1 MNFIQ
6 QIQKNTFFQQSS
18 IYPISQTLSAPLSL
32 SYPASVNMLSDYYSD
47 PNEGEDRYTFF
58 FQNGEVGN
66 RVIRFQKNL
75 EAEEMVFVPNWRAN
89 IQQWTPFIETLSQ
102 NHSVEYFESREK
114 AGTQYKTDDISF
126 DIETLATDLVNY
138 LNQKTEDYHLIGASL
153 GATTIIK
160 AWKKL
165 RRKPKSLTLIC
176 PFLQL
181 KLPTYLQLLPLLGP
195 GIVSKTAPLA
205 YRLLKNTN
213 QLQSLSKVLRKD
225 LENGSTQK
233 LLRLKASVESLIDI
247 NLDINEIKEI
257 DCPSFILYALNDK
270 KHIAAEAEAIQQA
283 IAGAQSLAFEDFN
296 KVQEEEGALA
306 IETWMN

>member
-6 QIQKNTFFQQSS
+6 QIQENTFFQQSP
-18 IYPISQTLSAPLSL
+18 IYPTAQALATPLSL
-32 SYPASVNMLSDYYSD
+32 SYPASLHMLSDYYSD
-47 PNEGEDRYTFF
+47 PNEGEDQYTFF

-66 RVIRFQKNL
+66 RVVRFQKNP
-75 EAEEMVFVPNWRAN
+75 EAEEMVFVPNWRAK
-89 IQQWTPFIETLSQ
+89 IEQWTPFIETLSQ

-114 AGTQYKTDDISF
+114 SGTQYKADDIAF
-126 DIETLATDLVNY
+126 DIETLAADLANY
-138 LNQKTEDYHLIGASL
+138 LNKKTEEYHLIGASL

-160 AWKKL
+160 AWKQLK
-165 RRKPKSLTLIC
+165 RKPKSLTLIC

-181 KLPTYLQLLPLLGP
+181 KMPTYLQLLPLLGS
-195 GIVSKTAPLA
+195 GIVSKAAPLA

-247 NLDINEIKEI
+247 SLDIKEI
-257 DCPSFILYALNDK
+257 EEIRCPSFILYALNDK
-270 KHIAAEAEAIQQA
+270 KHLAKEAEAIQSA
-283 IAGAQSLAFEDFN
+283 ISGAKSLAFEDFSQ
-296 KVQEEEGALA
+296 VQEQEGALA
-306 IETWMN
+306 IEKWMN

>member
-6 QIQKNTFFQQSS
+6 QIPENPFFQRNP
-18 IYPISQTLSAPLSL
+18 IYPISQTLAAPLSL
-32 SYPASVNMLSDYYSD
+32 SYPVSVNMLNDYYSD
-47 PNEGEDRYTFF
+47 PNEGEDQYTFF

-66 RVIRFQKNL
+66 RIVRFQKNP
-75 EAEEMVFVPNWRAN
+75 EAEEMVFVPNWRAK
-89 IQQWTPFIETLSQ
+89 IEQWKPFIETLSQ

-114 AGTQYKTDDISF
+114 CGTQYKADDISF
-126 DIETLATDLVNY
+126 DIETLATDLANY

-160 AWKKL
+160 AWKNL

-181 KLPTYLQLLPLLGP
+181 KMPTYLQLLPLLGS
-195 GIVSKTAPLA
+195 GIVSKAAPLA

-213 QLQSLSKVLRKD
+213 QLQSLSQVLRKD

-247 NLDINEIKEI
+247 SLDINEIKEI

-270 KHIAAEAEAIQQA
+270 KHQAAEAEAIQRA
-283 IAGAQSLAFEDFN
+283 ITGAQALAFEDFN
-296 KVQEEEGALA
+296 KVREQEGALA
-306 IETWMN
+306 IEAWMN